1 MKVFTQIEN
10 VRQYPPVY
18 MALGTFDGIHI
29 GHQAIIKR
37 TAQQARSNNCSSAVF
52 TFSNHPLNVI
62 DADRCPP
69 LIITNQEKVELIAN
83 LGVDMLFNVPFTT
96 ELLRLTPEKF
106 LEKIVC
112 NINLR
117 HVIVGANFTYGY
129 RGAGTPALLTTAGAK
144 HGFTVDVVNMVDVEG
159 VIVSSTTIR
168 QLVADG
174 AVKPASDL
182 LGRPATITGK
192 IIEGDQRGRKLGF
205 PTANLAIPSGL
216 LVPADGVYAVY
227 VHNEA
232 GEKLKGVANIGNN
245 PTFTRQ
251 TRRIEVH
258 ILDFDR
264 FIYGQQLKIEF
275 IERIRGEIAF
285 TNIEQLKQQ
294 MKADIEFARKYYF
307 IG

>member
-37 TAQQARSNNCSSAVF
+37 TAQQARSKNCSSAVF

-69 LIITNQEKVELIAN
+69 LIITNQEKVDLIAE

-106 LEKIVC
+106 LQKIVN

-117 HVIVGANFTYGY
+117 HVVVGANFTYGY
-129 RGAGTPALLTTAGAK
+129 RGAGTPALLTTAGSK

-174 AVKPASDL
+174 AVKPAADL

-205 PTANLAIPSGL
+205 PTANLAIPQGL

-227 VHNEA
+227 VHNET
-232 GEKLKGVANIGNN
+232 GEKLSGVANIGNN

-264 FIYGQQLKIEF
+264 FIYGQRLKIEF
-275 IERIRGEIAF
+275 IDRIRGEIAF
-285 TNIEQLKQQ
+285 TSIEQLKQQ
-294 MKADIEFARKYYF
+294 MKADIEFARKNYF
-307 IG
+307 VS